1 MPPFSTAKYYIHLK
15 ENVFICSV
23 FCKKKIKLVVL
34 ERLSCCAVLDRSTI
48 IDFWLKFLHY
58 ASSLNFIGDRK
69 EAYKFEI
76 RIRQSNFATAVHS
89 KSKTIEHRTFCF
101 ARRKTFTHQL

>member
-1 MPPFSTAKYYIHLK
+1 MYSFVQY
-15 ENVFICSV
+15 SV
-23 FCKKKIKLVVL
+23 KKIKLIVL
-34 ERLSCCAVLDRSTI
+34 ERLSRCAVLDRLTI
-48 IDFWLKFLHY
+48 IDFWLKFLQY

-89 KSKTIEHRTFCF
+89 KSKNN
-101 ARRKTFTHQL
+101 

>member
-1 MPPFSTAKYYIHLK
+1 MPPFSTAQYYIHLK

-23 FCKKKIKLVVL
+23 FGKKKIKPIVL

-76 RIRQSNFATAVHS
+76 
-89 KSKTIEHRTFCF
+89 
-101 ARRKTFTHQL
+101 